1 MSLLQILRCQLIGKG
16 TQQVALFWRYKTPF
30 CTILTLTLAAPNHYP
45 TLISFLVLTGQQ
57 RLQLAYKPLHT
68 PLLRQ
73 MRRIRSETGQ
83 PWVLVDGLEV
93 VAEQGFAQFELMTGR
108 KAPRQ
113 LMMREVLRNYVGE
126 DGPLDEKTIQSRLEY
141 VR

>member
-1 MSLLQILRCQLIGKG
+1 M
-16 TQQVALFWRYKTPF
+16 
-30 CTILTLTLAAPNHYP
+30 
-45 TLISFLVLTGQQ
+45 LTGQQ

>member
-1 MSLLQILRCQLIGKG
+1 M
-16 TQQVALFWRYKTPF
+16 
-30 CTILTLTLAAPNHYP
+30 
-45 TLISFLVLTGQQ
+45 
-57 RLQLAYKPLHT
+57 
-68 PLLRQ
+68 
-73 MRRIRSETGQ
+73 
-83 PWVLVDGLEV
+83 

-108 KAPRQ
+108 KAPRR

>member
-1 MSLLQILRCQLIGKG
+1 M
-16 TQQVALFWRYKTPF
+16 
-30 CTILTLTLAAPNHYP
+30 
-45 TLISFLVLTGQQ
+45 
-57 RLQLAYKPLHT
+57 
-68 PLLRQ
+68 
-73 MRRIRSETGQ
+73 
-83 PWVLVDGLEV
+83 LVDGLEV